1 LAAIDERLA
10 LMPFVATAKR
20 RASLPIVI
28 PTREALVLD
37 AAAESVRTAAER
49 QGVTPPV
56 EDAVRKLFVALME
69 AGKEVQ
75 IAALTDPYFTSLEIL
90 PNLKAE
96 LRPAL
101 LRIGERIAQLLV
113 ALPADLDRAQVIEAA
128 QHELRSAEVSDAATL
143 AIAEAISELTKPP
156 APVPAPEG

>member
-37 AAAESVRTAAER
+37 AAAKSVRAAAKR
-49 QGVTPPV
+49 QGVTPPP

-75 IAALTDPYFTSLEIL
+75 IAALIDPYFTSLEIL
-90 PNLKAE
+90 PNLRAE

-101 LRIGERIAQLLV
+101 LRIGERIAQLLI
-113 ALPADLDRAQVIEAA
+113 ALPADLDRAQIIEAA
-128 QHELRSAEVSDAATL
+128 QRELRSAEVSDAAML
-143 AIAEAISELTKPP
+143 AIAEAISELTTPP
-156 APVPAPEG
+156 DPES